1 MIPAFREVQLGL
13 NLYPIRKLHTSSPAL
28 VKNPILEGAR
38 EDYGVHWIGLG
49 ALKELNRSLVLLIEQ
64 CGRGLFWG
72 VGFSVNLRVR
82 DSRVEGGLDAYDASE
97 KSKPK
102 PIYSFEVLRG
112 QGDGIQT
119 IRKDSY
125 ESRSKHAELSFD
137 WEA

>member
-82 DSRVEGGLDAYDASE
+82 DSRVEGGLDA
-97 KSKPK
+97 
-102 PIYSFEVLRG
+102 
-112 QGDGIQT
+112 
-119 IRKDSY
+119 
-125 ESRSKHAELSFD
+125 
-137 WEA
+137 

>member
-1 MIPAFREVQLGL
+1 MVPAFREVQFGL

-38 EDYGVHWIGLG
+38 KDYGVHWIVLG
-49 ALKELNRSLVLLIEQ
+49 ALKDLNRSLVLLIEQ

-82 DSRVEGGLDAYDASE
+82 DSRIEGGLDAYDASE

-102 PIYSFEVLRG
+102 PI
-112 QGDGIQT
+112 
-119 IRKDSY
+119 
-125 ESRSKHAELSFD
+125 
-137 WEA
+137 